1 MKTNF
6 TYRVNDNLFRVV
18 GKDVQYYQP
27 DLANELNGIG
37 GLWKSLKKL
46 AKPLAIGAGVYLGY
60 KTIKKSGGLS
70 HETIAK
76 AASIGSS
83 YINYRARMA
92 QQKLQEQGID
102 TQGDNQQ
109 ALTAQDFMPT
119 NQPIDHAQYL
129 SPSLDLKTLML
140 FGGGALL
147 FISAIKG

>member
-6 TYRVNDNLFRVV
+6 TFRVNDNLFRVV

-27 DLANELNGIG
+27 DLVNELNGMG

-46 AKPLAIGAGVYLGY
+46 AKPLAIGAAGYLGY
-60 KTIKKSGGLS
+60 KTIQKNGGLS

-83 YINYRARMA
+83 YINYRSRIA
-92 QQKLQEQGID
+92 QQKLQQQGID
-102 TQGDNQQ
+102 TQGDNKQ

-119 NQPIDHAQYL
+119 NQAIDHAQYL

-147 FISAIKG
+147 FISAIRG